1 LHLKDIGKELGFKR
15 LVKREIMGGG
25 ELRKG
30 TEKDVFTYELLSSH
44 SGRRSFIKN
53 LIDMGTMDN
62 WSIMKLSG
70 HKTLSSFQKYVSVN
84 KEDIKKGKDLYS
96 KEFDENEDRE
106 IKEFIRKYPMEKVLG
121 YYLKNR

>member
-1 LHLKDIGKELGFKR
+1 M
-15 LVKREIMGGG
+15 VGG

-30 TEKDVFTYELLSSH
+30 SEKDVFTYELLSSH

-84 KEDIKKGKDLYS
+84 KDDIKKGKDLYS
-96 KEFDENEDRE
+96 KEFDVNEDRE
-106 IKEFIRKYPMEKVLG
+106 IKEFVRKYPMEKVLG

>member
-1 LHLKDIGKELGFKR
+1 
-15 LVKREIMGGG
+15 
-25 ELRKG
+25 
-30 TEKDVFTYELLSSH
+30 
-44 SGRRSFIKN
+44 
-53 LIDMGTMDN
+53 MGTMDN

-106 IKEFIRKYPMEKVLG
+106 IKEFVRKYPMEKVLG

>member
-1 LHLKDIGKELGFKR
+1 M
-15 LVKREIMGGG
+15 VK
-25 ELRKG
+25 
-30 TEKDVFTYELLSSH
+30 
-44 SGRRSFIKN
+44 
-53 LIDMGTMDN
+53 

-106 IKEFIRKYPMEKVLG
+106 IKV
-121 YYLKNR
+121 

>member
-1 LHLKDIGKELGFKR
+1 
-15 LVKREIMGGG
+15 
-25 ELRKG
+25 
-30 TEKDVFTYELLSSH
+30 
-44 SGRRSFIKN
+44 
-53 LIDMGTMDN
+53 
-62 WSIMKLSG
+62 MKLSG

>member
-1 LHLKDIGKELGFKR
+1 
-15 LVKREIMGGG
+15 
-25 ELRKG
+25 
-30 TEKDVFTYELLSSH
+30 
-44 SGRRSFIKN
+44 
-53 LIDMGTMDN
+53 MGTMDN

-106 IKEFIRKYPMEKVLG
+106 IKEFVRKYPMEKVLG
-121 YYLKNR
+121 YYLKRYYPVNCVS

>member
-1 LHLKDIGKELGFKR
+1 
-15 LVKREIMGGG
+15 
-25 ELRKG
+25 
-30 TEKDVFTYELLSSH
+30 
-44 SGRRSFIKN
+44 
-53 LIDMGTMDN
+53 MGTMDN